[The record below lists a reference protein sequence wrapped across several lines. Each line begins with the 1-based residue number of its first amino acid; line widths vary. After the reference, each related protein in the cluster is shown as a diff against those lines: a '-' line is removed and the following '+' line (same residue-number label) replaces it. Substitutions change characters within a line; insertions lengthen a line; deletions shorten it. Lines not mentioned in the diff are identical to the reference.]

1 MRFHLY
7 HPRDQLVAIMNRIY
21 HTGMTTLSGGNLSIR
36 EDNGDIWITPAGV
49 DKGKLTPGDIMCVR
63 AGGAVEGPH
72 RPSSEYPF
80 HRAIYAH
87 RPDLRAIVHA
97 HSPALVTFSIAR
109 QVPQTNIIPQ
119 AQRVCGPVGYAPY
132 ALPGSEQLGQ
142 AIASTFAQGY
152 NVVLLENH
160 GVAAGGP
167 DLLTAFQRLETLD
180 FCART
185 LLKARGLGEVSTLTE
200 EQLSLLDQQRSLPPE
215 FVPADHCSRERELRL
230 QIVEMVHRAYDR
242 SLMISTE
249 GVASARVDEH
259 SFLITPT
266 GLDRRSL
273 EIEDIVLIQ
282 AGRREQGKLPSRSV
296 HLHQAIYDRHPAV
309 GSVMTAQSPN
319 ALAYAITSQRF
330 DTKSIP
336 ESYILL
342 RDIPVVPYGAQFR
355 RPAEIA
361 AALSAEAPVL
371 LIRNDAVLT
380 TGATLIQAF
389 DRLEVAEFSA
399 RALLDTLTI
408 GQLVPIGDQEIE
420 ALKAKFL

>member
-1 MRFHLY
+1 
-7 HPRDQLVAIMNRIY
+7 
-21 HTGMTTLSGGNLSIR
+21 
-36 EDNGDIWITPAGV
+36 
-49 DKGKLTPGDIMCVR
+49 
-63 AGGAVEGPH
+63 
-72 RPSSEYPF
+72 
-80 HRAIYAH
+80 
-87 RPDLRAIVHA
+87 
-97 HSPALVTFSIAR
+97 
-109 QVPQTNIIPQ
+109 
-119 AQRVCGPVGYAPY
+119 
-132 ALPGSEQLGQ
+132 
-142 AIASTFAQGY
+142 
-152 NVVLLENH
+152 
-160 GVAAGGP
+160 
-167 DLLTAFQRLETLD
+167 
-180 FCART
+180 
-185 LLKARGLGEVSTLTE
+185 VSTLTE
-200 EQLSLLDQQRSLPPE
+200 GQLSLLDQQRSLPSE

-230 QIVEMVHRAYDR
+230 QIVEMVHRACDR

-249 GVASARVDEH
+249 GVASARVDER

-282 AGRREQGKLPSRSV
+282 AGRREQGKQPSRSV

-319 ALAYAITSQRF
+319 ALAYAITLQRF

-361 AALSAEAPVL
+361 AALSAETPVL